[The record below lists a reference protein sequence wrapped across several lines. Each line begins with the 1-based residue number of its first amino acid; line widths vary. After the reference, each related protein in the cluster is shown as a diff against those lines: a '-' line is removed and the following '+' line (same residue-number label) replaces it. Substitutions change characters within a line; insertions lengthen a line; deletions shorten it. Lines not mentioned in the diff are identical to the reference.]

1 MKAATFE
8 QYSPAYKSLVQH
20 LRTIS
25 HLNHASSVLNYD
37 RQVFMPQSDM
47 SSFSRGQQLATLA
60 SITHEKSIDPQIG
73 QWISQ
78 AMQDLVSLQMNQQ
91 QQQGGD
97 SENSS
102 CDASASAVDI
112 GEKEIMTVQRLLEL
126 EKQSYQK
133 QICIPSELAARK
145 AELEASANHAWVKV
159 RTYTTSLALVCH
171 HLIYVVLFRNYNK
184 YSLNNCTPLI
194 MLH

>member
-1 MKAATFE
+1 
-8 QYSPAYKSLVQH
+8 
-20 LRTIS
+20 
-25 HLNHASSVLNYD
+25 
-37 RQVFMPQSDM
+37 M

-91 QQQGGD
+91 QH
-97 SENSS
+97 
-102 CDASASAVDI
+102 DI
-112 GEKEIMTVQRLLEL
+112 GETELMTAQRLLEL
-126 EKQSYQK
+126 EMQSYQK

-159 RTYTTSLALVCH
+159 RT
-171 HLIYVVLFRNYNK
+171 
-184 YSLNNCTPLI
+184 
-194 MLH
+194 

>member
-1 MKAATFE
+1 
-8 QYSPAYKSLVQH
+8 
-20 LRTIS
+20 
-25 HLNHASSVLNYD
+25 
-37 RQVFMPQSDM
+37 M

-91 QQQGGD
+91 QH
-97 SENSS
+97 
-102 CDASASAVDI
+102 DI
-112 GEKEIMTVQRLLEL
+112 GETELMTAQRLLEL
-126 EKQSYQK
+126 EMQSYQK

-159 RTYTTSLALVCH
+159 R
-171 HLIYVVLFRNYNK
+171 I
-184 YSLNNCTPLI
+184 
-194 MLH
+194 

>member
-1 MKAATFE
+1 MMKAATFE

-91 QQQGGD
+91 QH
-97 SENSS
+97 
-102 CDASASAVDI
+102 DI
-112 GEKEIMTVQRLLEL
+112 GETELMTAQRLLEL
-126 EKQSYQK
+126 EMQSYQK

-159 RTYTTSLALVCH
+159 RT
-171 HLIYVVLFRNYNK
+171 
-184 YSLNNCTPLI
+184 
-194 MLH
+194 

>member
-1 MKAATFE
+1 
-8 QYSPAYKSLVQH
+8 
-20 LRTIS
+20 
-25 HLNHASSVLNYD
+25 
-37 RQVFMPQSDM
+37 MPQSDM

-91 QQQGGD
+91 QQDGGGD

-159 RTYTTSLALVCH
+159 RT
-171 HLIYVVLFRNYNK
+171 
-184 YSLNNCTPLI
+184 
-194 MLH
+194 